1 MPNDFEVKIKRLRS
15 ARRLRLRVMENGDVI
30 VTCPIRAP
38 QRYINEFVADNLT
51 WITEHRGKAQA
62 KQSAL
67 TAERDRLF
75 FRGREYD
82 FRITVSSA
90 KKAGVTIESGKIIV
104 TAADETHSTVRAI
117 LEKWYRVQAEKH
129 FKKRLPLLAD
139 LVNRD
144 VKTVTIRSQRTR
156 WGSCSSRNTISLNW
170 RLIMAPDAVSDYV
183 IYHELAHLTH
193 MNHSNRFWKLVEE
206 YCPDYQTAEK
216 WLKDHHALLQF

>member
-1 MPNDFEVKIKRLRS
+1 MKIKRLRS
-15 ARRLRLRVMENGDVI
+15 ARHLRLRVLDNGDVV

-38 QRYINEFVADNLT
+38 QRYIDEFVADNHD
-51 WITEHRGKAQA
+51 WITEHRTKAQV
-62 KQSAL
+62 KQGAL

-82 FRITVSSA
+82 FRLTVSASQ
-90 KKAGVTIESGKIIV
+90 KAGVVVEGGKLLV
-104 TAADETHSTVRAI
+104 TAQGEEHAVVREL
-117 LEKWYRVQAEKH
+117 LEKWYRQQAEIH

-156 WGSCSSRNTISLNW
+156 WGSCSSRDTISLNW
-170 RLIMAPDAVSDYV
+170 RLIMAPDSVSDYV

-193 MNHSNRFWKLVEE
+193 MNHSGRFWRLAEE
-206 YCPDYQTAEK
+206 YCPNYVAAEK
-216 WLKDHHALLQF
+216 WLKEHHALLQF